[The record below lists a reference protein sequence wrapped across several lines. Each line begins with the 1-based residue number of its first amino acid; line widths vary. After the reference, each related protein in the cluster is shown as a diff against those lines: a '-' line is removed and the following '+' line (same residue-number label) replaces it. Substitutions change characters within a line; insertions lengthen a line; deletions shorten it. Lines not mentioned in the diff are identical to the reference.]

1 MRVAAVQL
9 RVADDDSAAD
19 RAAEVS
25 AAVRAEAEAGA
36 ELVLLPEMWLPGY
49 FGFDDYP
56 SVAEGLDGPT
66 VAALSDLARECG
78 VVLCAGSLVERDGDD
93 LYNTTVL
100 IDDHGEVAATYRKIH
115 LYGYGSRE
123 QQVLTRGEQVVTAE
137 IGGTHY
143 GLSTCYDLRFPE
155 LYRAMVDQGAEVF
168 LVVAGWPFPRID
180 AWRCLCRARAIENQ
194 AALVAC
200 NASGR
205 QGVSTFL
212 GASAAYDAWGTA
224 RGELDDRPGVLRC
237 DIDVEAVRAARADY
251 PALAD
256 RVLGVACD
264 ST

>member
-9 RVADDDSAAD
+9 RVVDDDTATD
-19 RAAEVS
+19 RAGEVS
-25 AAVRAEAEAGA
+25 TAIRAEADAGA
-36 ELVLLPEMWLPGY
+36 DLVLLPEMWLPGY

-66 VAALSDLARECG
+66 VTALRDLARDCG
-78 VVLCAGSLVERDGDD
+78 VVLCAGSLVESDGDS

-100 IDDHGEVAATYRKIH
+100 IDDQGELAAAYRKIH

-123 QQVLTRGEQVVTAE
+123 QQVLARGERIVTADV
-137 IGGTHY
+137 GGTRY

-205 QGVSTFL
+205 QGASMFL
-212 GASAAYDAWGTA
+212 GASAAYDAWGTS
-224 RGELDDRPGVLRC
+224 RGELDDRPGVLRS
-237 DIDVEAVRAARADY
+237 DIDVQAVRAARADY
-251 PALAD
+251 PALTD
-256 RVLGVACD
+256 RVL
-264 ST
+264 